1 MLYKKKKSLSCW
13 LLLIIIS
20 ILIATGLGTY
30 YGPQCL
36 HLSWVITTQVYLYGY
51 ILCKFY
57 NIILAL
63 LMVIQTSCFLGNS
76 NQVSHLC
83 NNFQNYSHVK
93 LFIKNISRIHI
104 NEICPY
110 IYKLW
115 DHITLSSFYCW
126 TITSN
131 PIPPNVFD
139 TGQVLKNYLL
149 NE

>member
-1 MLYKKKKSLSCW
+1 MLYQKKKKKSLSCW

-20 ILIATGLGTY
+20 VLIATVLGRY
-30 YGPQCL
+30 YGLQCL
-36 HLSWVITTQVYLYGY
+36 HLLWVITTQVYLCGY

-63 LMVIQTSCFLGNS
+63 LMVIQTSYFLGNS
-76 NQVSHLC
+76 NQVSHFC
-83 NNFQNYSHVK
+83 NNFQNYPHVK
-93 LFIKNISRIHI
+93 LFGGKKNSRIHI
-104 NEICPY
+104 NEILCLY

-131 PIPPNVFD
+131 LIP
-139 TGQVLKNYLL
+139 LKCF
-149 NE
+149 